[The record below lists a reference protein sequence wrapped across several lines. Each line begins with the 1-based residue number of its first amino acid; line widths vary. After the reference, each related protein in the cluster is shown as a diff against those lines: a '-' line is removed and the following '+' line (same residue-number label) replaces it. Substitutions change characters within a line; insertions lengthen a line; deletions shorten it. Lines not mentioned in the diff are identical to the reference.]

1 MNNYISANLR
11 RIFRKQSFLWAFRAF
26 AGCFAIH
33 VFTYFDP
40 NFIAGMYFP
49 QMTEFIDYFP
59 LVVELLTFLSVYAD
73 NFKCRSMQ
81 IVIGYGMPR
90 GRSSL
95 QDWRICLHLTGRKIA
110 KRKGFLS

>member
-1 MNNYISANLR
+1 MNNYISANLQ

-26 AGCFAIH
+26 VGCFAIH

-40 NFIAGMYFP
+40 NFVAGMYFP
-49 QMTEFIDYFP
+49 PMTEFIDYFP

-90 GRSSL
+90 GCSSL
-95 QDWRICLHLTGRKIA
+95 QNWRICLHLTGRKIA